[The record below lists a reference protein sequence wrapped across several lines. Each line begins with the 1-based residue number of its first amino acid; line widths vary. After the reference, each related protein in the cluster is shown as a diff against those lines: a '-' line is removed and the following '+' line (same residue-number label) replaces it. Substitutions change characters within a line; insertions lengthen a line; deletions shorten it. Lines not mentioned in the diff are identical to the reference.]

1 MLRPADDKRTLHM
14 SDGSRRSG
22 SRRLVRPVRLVD
34 NLVEEIQ
41 GAIAEGAY
49 PVGERLPSEMALAS
63 QYGVGRSTVRE
74 ALRVLSH
81 IGQISTRTGSGSVV
95 VDISSTPPLGDV
107 EMTIE
112 EMSSIFTFRYSLEIP
127 AVEIAATRRTA
138 QQMRAMKGHIRD
150 IKENTKGRDL
160 DASCTADL
168 DFHTALLVAAGYDFA
183 ARIYT
188 ENRARFERALKALV
202 TQGGPLEPSKTSDPV
217 EHLHDKL
224 IECLERKDAK
234 GAVRAI
240 KRDQHEVQIRL
251 DFMRRSAKA
260 KR

>member
-1 MLRPADDKRTLHM
+1 M

-22 SRRLVRPVRLVD
+22 SRPSVRPTRLVD
-34 NLVEEIQ
+34 QIVEEIQ

-63 QYGVGRSTVRE
+63 RYGVGRSTVRE

-95 VDISSTPPLGDV
+95 VDLSSTPPLVD

-127 AVEIAATRRTA
+127 AVQIAAARRTA

-150 IKENTKGRDL
+150 IKASTKSRDL
-160 DASCTADL
+160 DASCSADL
-168 DFHTALLVAAGYDFA
+168 DFHTAVLVAAGYDFA
-183 ARIYT
+183 VRVYT
-188 ENRARFERALKALV
+188 EHRARFELALKVLV
-202 TQGGPLEPSKTSDPV
+202 AQGGPFEPGKTSDAV
-217 EHLHDKL
+217 EDLHDEL

-240 KRDQHEVQIRL
+240 KRDRHEVQIRL
-251 DFMRRSAKA
+251 DFARRSAKA